1 MRQMRLVA
9 CLALAT
15 ALAACGG
22 SGSSGLSTSPGG
34 NTNPSGGGTTPPPS
48 NLVTLTNLSF
58 SPSSITVPAGSTV
71 NWKWSD
77 CSGGDGY
84 GGGYTTCVT
93 HQIAFDDGS
102 GVTSSS
108 QDQGTFSR
116 TFATKGTFKY
126 HCTIHGAM
134 GMTGEVV
141 VQ

>member
-1 MRQMRLVA
+1 LG
-9 CLALAT
+9 LAAS
-15 ALAACGG
+15 LAACGG
-22 SGSSGLSTSPGG
+22 GGGSSLSTSPGG
-34 NTNPSGGGTTPPPS
+34 TTNPGGGGTTTPPA
-48 NLVTLTNLSF
+48 NTVTLVNSQF
-58 SPSSITVPAGSTV
+58 SPNSITVPSGTTV

-84 GGGYTTCVT
+84 GGGGATCVT

-102 GVTSSS
+102 GVISSS

-116 TFATKGTFKY
+116 TFGTKGTFKY
-126 HCTIHGAM
+126 HCTIHQAS

>member
-1 MRQMRLVA
+1 LG
-9 CLALAT
+9 LAAS
-15 ALAACGG
+15 LAACGG
-22 SGSSGLSTSPGG
+22 GGGSSLSTSPGG
-34 NTNPSGGGTTPPPS
+34 TTNPGGGGTTTPPA
-48 NLVTLTNLSF
+48 NTVTLVNSSF
-58 SPSSITVPAGSTV
+58 SPNSITVPSGTTV

-84 GGGYTTCVT
+84 GGGGATCVT

-102 GVTSSS
+102 GVISSS

-116 TFATKGTFKY
+116 TFGTKGTFKY
-126 HCTIHGAM
+126 HCTIHQAS

>member
-1 MRQMRLVA
+1 MRQLELLA
-9 CLALAT
+9 CLGLA
-15 ALAACGG
+15 ASLAACGG
-22 SGSSGLSTSPGG
+22 GGGSSLSTSPGG
-34 NTNPSGGGTTPPPS
+34 TTNPGGGGTTTPPA
-48 NLVTLTNLSF
+48 NTVTLVNSQF
-58 SPSSITVPAGSTV
+58 SPNSITVPSGTTV

-84 GGGYTTCVT
+84 GGGGATCVT

-102 GVTSSS
+102 GVISSS

-116 TFATKGTFKY
+116 TFGTKGTFKY
-126 HCTIHGAM
+126 HCTIHQAS